1 MDQRT
6 GEELPLREGESAPVF
21 LAQYSCTQVART
33 NQPPIEHQ
41 QQKNNNIEMET
52 WGRFQQ
58 TTTPEWFFS
67 AN

>member
-41 QQKNNNIEMET
+41 QQKKQQHRDGNMGAFSTNNN
-52 WGRFQQ
+52 
-58 TTTPEWFFS
+58 
-67 AN
+67 A